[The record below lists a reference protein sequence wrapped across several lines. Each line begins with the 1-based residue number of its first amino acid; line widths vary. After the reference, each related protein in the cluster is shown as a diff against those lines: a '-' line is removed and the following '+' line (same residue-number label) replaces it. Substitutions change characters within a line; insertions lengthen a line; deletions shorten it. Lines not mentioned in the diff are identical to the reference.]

1 MKINLRTR
9 SKSLPLAAIPNLLQ
23 DAELYNKEFLAKIA
37 TKNAS
42 GSGATTKFFELISA
56 KKSKL
61 EIGIL
66 RLIGYIPKLLETRT
80 KSCFGI
86 SGDPAT
92 VGTSPMRRE
101 KFIQNP
107 RDFGINDKNKAFAV
121 FNFFLRIIF
130 IFFIFNEGQANAENA
145 DINSIRIVDNPKNFQ
160 HKIDEAT
167 LKQLLMGNSSIGR
180 LEYEKFWQAIGVKSR
195 EEKKATIEMIKRD
208 FLVFSEFNFELL
220 ECAQKAWIMG
230 RQVKCSR
237 AESVLAAVARNF
249 PSQSDNLGG
258 AIAIQK
264 VKNLQLSIDEVIRN
278 AAARGA
284 SLNQN
289 SDYRFTSLA
298 QIERDRTLLQQ
309 IINRTRTF
317 LQLEYGKGN

>member
-1 MKINLRTR
+1 MKINLRTC

-23 DAELYNKEFLAKIA
+23 DSELYNKEFLAKIA

-56 KKSKL
+56 KKSKS

-66 RLIGYIPKLLETRT
+66 SLIGHSSPK
-80 KSCFGI
+80 
-86 SGDPAT
+86 
-92 VGTSPMRRE
+92 
-101 KFIQNP
+101 
-107 RDFGINDKNKAFAV
+107 RDFERVLKNKAFVV
-121 FNFFLRIIF
+121 FNFFLRAIF

-160 HKIDEAT
+160 PKIDEAT

-180 LEYEKFWQAIGVKSR
+180 LEYEKFWQAIGVKNR

-237 AESVLAAVARNF
+237 AESVLTAVVRNF